1 MRSGSAKWNSIISEG
16 GGVRKVGIFGG
27 TFDPIHQGHMVI
39 AEQVADTLGLR
50 RVIFVPG
57 GVPPHKPPTSVKAS
71 AEDRLSMVEAAVAD
85 NDDFV
90 VDRVEIDSGRPMYS
104 VETVPLVK
112 DRYEGDEWY
121 FITGA
126 DEVSNLLSWR
136 EPDNLLA
143 QTAMVAATRPGYDIS
158 NLDHL
163 AEALENFEKIVPVEC
178 TRVEISATR
187 IRRRLVEGKS
197 VRYLVPDGVF
207 EIIHDRGLYGASVV
221 REDRRSEEKLSGSKE
236 T

>member
-1 MRSGSAKWNSIISEG
+1 MTISEAD
-16 GGVRKVGIFGG
+16 GVRKVGIFGG

-50 RVIFVPG
+50 CVIFVPG

-71 AEDRLSMVEAAVAD
+71 AEDRLSMVEAAIAD
-85 NDDFV
+85 NEEFL
-90 VDRVEIDSGRPMYS
+90 VDRVEIDAGRPMYS

-112 DRYEGDEWY
+112 ERYEGDEWY

-136 EPDNLLA
+136 KPDDLLA

-163 AEALENFEKIVPVEC
+163 AEALENFEQIVPVEC
-178 TRVEISATR
+178 TRVDVSATR
-187 IRRRLVEGKS
+187 IRRMLAEGKS

-207 EIIHDRGLYGASVV
+207 EIIHDRGLYGANEA
-221 REDRRSEEKLSGSKE
+221 REVRRSEENLSGSKE
-236 T
+236 A